1 VSVAAPP
8 PAATRADVGG
18 EPPSQTAVETCPLCG
33 SALHRD
39 QDWCLRC
46 GAAARTRL
54 AASPNWGPPAAA
66 LAVVVVLALGVLAAS
81 LVKLAGDSG
90 TSPATITK
98 TVITPAPASSTSPSA
113 SAGAGASRTGTGT
126 GTGTTGPSTGS
137 TRAGAA
143 GQTGAAT
150 TPSHAGAAAP
160 FTAPGAAAGRK
171 AILPEGVR
179 RKRGG
184 RRVLSPALEK
194 ELQKLRKGRTA
205 LK

>member
-8 PAATRADVGG
+8 PAAARPDVGAD
-18 EPPSQTAVETCPLCG
+18 PPPTVVETCPLCG

-90 TSPATITK
+90 ARPATITR

-113 SAGAGASRTGTGT
+113 SAGAAGAGAAGT
-126 GTGTTGPSTGS
+126 SSGS
-137 TRAGAA
+137 ARAGAA

-150 TPSHAGAAAP
+150 TPSRAGAIAP
-160 FTAPGAAAGRK
+160 FTAPGAAAGRR
-171 AILPEGVR
+171 AILPEAIR
-179 RKRGG
+179 RRRG
-184 RRVLSPALEK
+184 RRALSPALEK
-194 ELQKLRKGRTA
+194 ELQKLGKGRTV

>member
-1 VSVAAPP
+1 MSVTTPP
-8 PAATRADVGG
+8 PAARADVGAD
-18 EPPSQTAVETCPLCG
+18 PSPTAGETCPLCG

-81 LVKLAGDSG
+81 LVKLAGDSSA
-90 TSPATITK
+90 SPATVTR
-98 TVITPAPASSTSPSA
+98 TVITAAPASSTSPSA
-113 SAGAGASRTGTGT
+113 SAGASGTGT
-126 GTGTTGPSTGS
+126 GATGVGTGS

-150 TPSHAGAAAP
+150 TPSRAGTAAP
-160 FTAPGAAAGRK
+160 FTAPGGVAGRR
-171 AILPEGVR
+171 AILPEGDR
-179 RKRGG
+179 RRRG
-184 RRVLSPALEK
+184 RRVLSPALEN

>member
-1 VSVAAPP
+1 MSVAAPP
-8 PAATRADVGG
+8 PAAARADVGAD
-18 EPPSQTAVETCPLCG
+18 PPPTAVETCPLCG

-90 TSPATITK
+90 ASPATITK

-113 SAGAGASRTGTGT
+113 SAGAGASGTGAGTGT
-126 GTGTTGPSTGS
+126 GTAGTSAGS
-137 TRAGAA
+137 ARA

-150 TPSHAGAAAP
+150 TPSHAGATAP
-160 FTAPGAAAGRK
+160 FSAPGAVTGRK
-171 AILPEGVR
+171 AILPEGVQ
-179 RKRGG
+179 RKKG

-194 ELQKLRKGRTA
+194 GLQKLRKGRTA

>member
-1 VSVAAPP
+1 MSVAAPP
-8 PAATRADVGG
+8 PAAARADVGAD
-18 EPPSQTAVETCPLCG
+18 PSQTAVETCPLCG

-66 LAVVVVLALGVLAAS
+66 LAVVIVLALGVLAAS

-90 TSPATITK
+90 ASPATITK

-113 SAGAGASRTGTGT
+113 SAGASASGTSTGTGT
-126 GTGTTGPSTGS
+126 GTAGTSTGS
-137 TRAGAA
+137 ARAGAA

-150 TPSHAGAAAP
+150 TPSHVGATAP
-160 FTAPGAAAGRK
+160 FTAPGAVTGRK

-179 RKRGG
+179 RKKG

>member
-1 VSVAAPP
+1 MSVAAPP
-8 PAATRADVGG
+8 PAAARADVGAD
-18 EPPSQTAVETCPLCG
+18 PLPTAVETCPLCG
-33 SALHRD
+33 SALYRD

-90 TSPATITK
+90 ASPATITK
-98 TVITPAPASSTSPSA
+98 TVITPAPAGSTSPSA
-113 SAGAGASRTGTGT
+113 SAGAGGGSSGTGAVTGTGT
-126 GTGTTGPSTGS
+126 AGTSTGS
-137 TRAGAA
+137 ARAGAA

-150 TPSHAGAAAP
+150 TPGHAGTAAP
-160 FTAPGAAAGRK
+160 FTAPGAASGRK
-171 AILPEGVR
+171 ATLPEGVQR
-179 RKRGG
+179 RKG

-194 ELQKLRKGRTA
+194 ELQKLRKGRTV